1 MNTKYFVEFIDILGR
16 KGEYGYFAN
25 ESKLISDF
33 EYIIKEQDVISVFID
48 GEFCNINSKYIVSY
62 RIEKGKY

>member
-16 KGEYGYFAN
+16 KGEYGYFSD

-33 EYIIKEQDVISVFID
+33 EYIIKEQDVISF
-48 GEFCNINSKYIVSY
+48 Y
-62 RIEKGKY
+62 RWGIL